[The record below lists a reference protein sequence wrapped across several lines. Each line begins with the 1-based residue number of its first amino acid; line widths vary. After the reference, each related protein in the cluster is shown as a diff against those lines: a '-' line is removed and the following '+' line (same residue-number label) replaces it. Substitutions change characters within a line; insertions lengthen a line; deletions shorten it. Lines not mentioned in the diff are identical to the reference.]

1 MKNSICILLMAA
13 GIITTHPAI
22 SNNIKR
28 EAARVSK
35 ATVYLRGAQLTCTSE
50 FTAVPGINE
59 FIFEGVSSVMDVSSL
74 QASAKGDITIMDV
87 KYQTQ
92 LNERPVN
99 VITSPIDKQLKSAG
113 DSLVMLNFE
122 IEELNEQLQSLVTEK
137 NIILNNRL
145 IKGESNRD
153 TLEMFKEAIN
163 FLRSRLNNISTES
176 TQLKKKLF
184 YRNEN
189 KTVLQNRINELTRI
203 RQAGVNPPKESVP
216 VVVVM
221 AYSEIAT
228 PAKVSISFYVD
239 RAAWVPVYD
248 LRANTNGKID
258 LNYKAEISQQTGMD
272 WKNVDLT
279 LSTGNPALNTQIPVL
294 HPFYLNFV
302 QHHRKKFNQEI
313 LSLQGVSKAAAAE
326 TREEANKDEMML
338 DARTM
343 ADFTNPR
350 EGMIQTEYDIKIRYN
365 IPNDDGMHIVTIQNK
380 SLNVDYKHSSI
391 PKLDMNAYLIAE
403 LDDLDELNLIA
414 GNSRIYF
421 DGNFIGK
428 SLLNPD
434 AFTDTVKL
442 SLGKDRG
449 IVVNRKKLKDK
460 TKERILADEKTVS
473 VTYEITIRNTKS
485 SSVTLDLYDQIPVSS
500 DPNIKVSL
508 IDGDGSELTEES
520 GMLSWKMNLKSMESK
535 KLRFSYEVKMPKAA
549 SLAGL

>member
-1 MKNSICILLMAA
+1 MKNSIYVLLMAA
-13 GIITTHPAI
+13 GIIITHPAI

-59 FIFEGVSSVMDVSSL
+59 FIFEGVSSLMDVSSL
-74 QASAKGDITIMDV
+74 QASAKGNITIMDV

-92 LNERPVN
+92 LNEKPVN
-99 VITSPIDKQLKSAG
+99 AIISPIDKQLKSAG

-203 RQAGVNPPKESVP
+203 RQTGVNPPKESVP

-294 HPFYLNFV
+294 HPFYLSFV

-350 EGMIQTEYDIKIRYN
+350 EGMIQTEYDIKIKYN
-365 IPNDDGMHIVTIQNK
+365 IPNGDGMHIVTIQNK
-380 SLNVDYKHSSI
+380 TLNADYKHSSI

-428 SLLNPD
+428 SVLNPD

-535 KLRFSYEVKMPKAA
+535 KLRFSYEVKLPKSAQ
-549 SLAGL
+549 LAGL

>member
-1 MKNSICILLMAA
+1 MKNSIYILLMAA
-13 GIITTHPAI
+13 GISTTHPAI

-50 FTAVPGINE
+50 FSAIPGINE

-87 KYQTQ
+87 KYQMQ
-92 LNERPVN
+92 LNESPVN
-99 VITSPIDKQLKSAG
+99 VTNSLTGKQLKSAG

-122 IEELNEQLQSLVTEK
+122 IEELNEQLQSLATEK

-176 TQLKKKLF
+176 TRLKKRLF
-184 YRNEN
+184 YGNEN
-189 KTVLQNRINELTRI
+189 KTALQNRINELSRI
-203 RQAGVNPPKESVP
+203 AQSGVNPPKESLP

-228 PAKVSISFYVD
+228 AARVSISFYVD

-294 HPFYLNFV
+294 HPFYLSFV
-302 QHHRKKFNQEI
+302 QHHRKKFNQET
-313 LSLQGVSKAAAAE
+313 LSLQGVSKAAAAV

-380 SLNVDYKHSSI
+380 ALNADYKHSSI

-428 SLLNPD
+428 SVLNPD

-508 IDGDGSELTEES
+508 INGDGSELTDES

-535 KLRFSYEVKMPKAA
+535 KLRFSYEVKMPKSAH
-549 SLAGL
+549 LAGL